1 MSPNKRPQPLPIS
14 YSSPSH
20 PQSPVTSI
28 GYNPLSVVYSSIL
41 TSHSF
46 FTLAATVIDVLAW
59 KGKNAGTTGR
69 KNENE
74 IRAETEITHVD

>member
-1 MSPNKRPQPLPIS
+1 
-14 YSSPSH
+14 
-20 PQSPVTSI
+20 
-28 GYNPLSVVYSSIL
+28 VYSSIL